1 MSSSA
6 VTTAGGPAA
15 ATAAATAVDGP
26 AVDELNGTALVAA
39 CRIGDMAAAR
49 AALKAGAESHYQEVA
64 TGTSGLMAAAGANQA
79 ELVELMLQR
88 GAPWNAVDRKGKC
101 AGQYALAAGHQA
113 LVDRLVVR
121 FYVKVAISFSSFL
134 YQQLCRCV
142 CGGDGVSARSRAVI
156 LHVCLCEG

>member
-26 AVDELNGTALVAA
+26 AVDELNGAALVAA

-121 FYVKVAISFSSFL
+121 FYVKVAISFSSTFL
-134 YQQLCRCV
+134 YQQLC
-142 CGGDGVSARSRAVI
+142 
-156 LHVCLCEG
+156 

>member
-26 AVDELNGTALVAA
+26 AVDELNGAALVAA

-121 FYVKVAISFSSFL
+121 FYVKVAISFSLPFYTNNFADVCVGGRG
-134 YQQLCRCV
+134 YQ
-142 CGGDGVSARSRAVI
+142 
-156 LHVCLCEG
+156 HVLVP